1 MNFKEAEQRFR
12 FLEDQLARNVI
23 TMEQYQ
29 AELQQI
35 RITDAQGRLWMLQ
48 ERTGQWFVQERGQ
61 WRAATI
67 DEASQQPA
75 TTPPPP
81 PPPGPQSVQ
90 SKDPRQRAR
99 DDKKGGG
106 CGKTLRYLVLWAVA
120 WIIIGGIVFIFWG
133 QDEPGAVLGVG
144 LAAVISLVLMLA
156 SLVTGWSGT
165 VIDVRV
171 ENVSTTDDEGY
182 THTQQVR
189 YAYVRRDNGKVK
201 KVHALPQWQ
210 VGDYLIKKRGE
221 SQVLHYPAQE

>member
-1 MNFKEAEQRFR
+1 MDFKEAEQRFR

-23 TMEQYQ
+23 TIEQYQ
-29 AELQQI
+29 TELQQI

-48 ERTGQWFVQERGQ
+48 ERTGQWFVQEGGQ
-61 WRAATI
+61 WRAAAV
-67 DEASQQPA
+67 DEAGQHV
-75 TTPPPP
+75 TTSPPPP
-81 PPPGPQSVQ
+81 PSRPRSVQ
-90 SKDPRQRAR
+90 AKDPRQQAR

-106 CGKTLRYLVLWAVA
+106 CGKMLGYLMLWAVA
-120 WIIIGGIVFIFWG
+120 WIIIGVIVFIFWG

-165 VIDVRV
+165 VIDVQV

-201 KVHALPQWQ
+201 KVHAMPQWQ
-210 VGDYLIKKRGE
+210 VGDYLVKKRGE
-221 SQVLHYPAQE
+221 SQVLHYSAQE